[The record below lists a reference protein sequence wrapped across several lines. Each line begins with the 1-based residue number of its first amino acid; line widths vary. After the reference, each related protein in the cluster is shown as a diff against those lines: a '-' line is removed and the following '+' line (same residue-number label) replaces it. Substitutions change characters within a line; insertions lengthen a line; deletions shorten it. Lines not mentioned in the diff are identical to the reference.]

1 MYVEKRI
8 KRFNFCIQF
17 CRFLDDE
24 GSEVKGMNALAA
36 SYVGLPNMVNV
47 MIEWLHVAGF
57 RKREIQGIVEEHL
70 KSLVMKH
77 FDPKK
82 ADLIFTEEGSVST
95 CIVHLCVMIHY
106 SHVISIRLST
116 AFYLQVMGSG
126 KRAYLTHVPR
136 R

>member
-1 MYVEKRI
+1 M
-8 KRFNFCIQF
+8 

-24 GSEVKGMNALAA
+24 GSEEKGVNALAA

-57 RKREIQGIVEEHL
+57 RKREIQGVVEEHL

-82 ADLIFTEEGSVST
+82 ADMIFTEEGSVS
-95 CIVHLCVMIHY
+95 IL
-106 SHVISIRLST
+106 
-116 AFYLQVMGSG
+116 
-126 KRAYLTHVPR
+126 
-136 R
+136 